1 MKFLSR
7 DFTIREKVLLGFLLV
22 ILLGLAYYLL
32 VDMNVRSAL
41 ERAESQKSTLETE
54 LTVVQARVAQ
64 LRKMQ
69 TEIDKIKTD
78 GTFKQMPSYNNSKE
92 VTKLLNNVLG
102 ELGYRISF
110 ANVAQEGELVR
121 RNLTLNFTADNY
133 ETVERVLAGLA
144 GSEYRCLIG
153 NVSCATRYVY
163 KTEESVIDVT
173 AAITFYETTVDGKAD
188 QGIADQSAA

>member
-7 DFTIREKVLLGFLLV
+7 DFTTREKILLAALF
-22 ILLGLAYYLL
+22 IIILGLAYFLL
-32 VDMNVRSAL
+32 VDMPVRDAL
-41 ERAESQKSTLETE
+41 ERAESQKAELETE

-64 LRKMQ
+64 MRKMQ
-69 TEIDKIKTD
+69 KEIDKIKTD

-110 ANVAQEGELVR
+110 SNVSQEGDLVR
-121 RNLTLNFTADNY
+121 RNLTLNFTANDY
-133 ETVERVLAGLA
+133 ETVRRVLAGLA
-144 GSEYRCLIG
+144 GSEYRCLLG
-153 NVSCATRYVY
+153 NVSCANRYVY
-163 KTEESVIDVT
+163 KTEEHVIDVS

-188 QGIADQSAA
+188 SGIAGTAA